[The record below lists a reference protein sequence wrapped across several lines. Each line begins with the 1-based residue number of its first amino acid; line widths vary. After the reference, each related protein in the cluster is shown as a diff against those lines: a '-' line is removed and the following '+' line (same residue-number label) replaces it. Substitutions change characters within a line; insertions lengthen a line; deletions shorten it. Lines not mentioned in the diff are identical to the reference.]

1 MSTTTRRLSTRR
13 GSISANDPYGIHENH
28 ADPEST
34 SRLSI
39 LRVTST
45 AMQLKP
51 PPAPRLSFASS
62 SFNQPSSPRRASQ
75 SISHALTPDELVQ
88 LARSPTES
96 SPALQPT
103 FTPLPDDILLP
114 FIDRPAEVSALISS
128 PPSSRLFALLQLTFT
143 GTKTHSAVDPAK
155 WSYAQLHDWLVKT
168 TREEASDTLW
178 VAYARACIL
187 AHSELIW
194 ERVKGALGIPPELD
208 ISDDGLDT
216 SDMEDGGRKAK
227 GRWEDWD
234 AIMESSVGIT
244 QQPSVERPTLSPSSS
259 SLHIEP
265 ILSSPA
271 ASPFYSSP
279 SNNTIGLGGIKEEE
293 ESVTST
299 TPSEDEEAILPAQ
312 IHGLRISTTPSQS
325 TSTSRA
331 IISPAPSPTVSRR
344 SSTGTR
350 RPSFGTSTSPHSRSP
365 VLTGRRSRPSSISS
379 FSTLSLGQ
387 YPSNVEERTSPL
399 FPSSFA
405 ALKSKGKALI

>member
-13 GSISANDPYGIHENH
+13 GSLSANDPYGKNELY
-28 ADPEST
+28 ADTEST

-39 LRVTST
+39 LRVSST
-45 AMQLKP
+45 AMQLKQ

-62 SFNQPSSPRRASQ
+62 SFNPPASPRRASL
-75 SISHALTPDELVQ
+75 SLHRAMTPEELVQ

-96 SPALQPT
+96 SPAMHPT
-103 FTPLPDDILLP
+103 FTPLPDDIFLP

-128 PPSSRLFALLQLTFT
+128 PPSARLFALLQLTFT
-143 GTKTHSAVDPAK
+143 GIKTESAGDPAK

-168 TREEASDTLW
+168 TREEAPDTLW

-208 ISDDGLDT
+208 ISDDEFDAF
-216 SDMEDGGRKAK
+216 DMEDGGRKAR
-227 GRWEDWD
+227 GHWEDWD
-234 AIMESSVGIT
+234 AVMESPLGIM
-244 QQPSVERPTLSPSSS
+244 QQPSVERPTPSSP
-259 SLHIEP
+259 LLIEP

-271 ASPFYSSP
+271 TSPFYPSP
-279 SNNTIGLGGIKEEE
+279 SNNSIGLGGIKEEE
-293 ESVTST
+293 ESSTST
-299 TPSEDEEAILPAQ
+299 TPSEDEESILPAK
-312 IHGLRISTTPSQS
+312 IHGLRISTTPAQS
-325 TSTSRA
+325 ASASRP
-331 IISPAPSPTVSRR
+331 IMSPGPSPTASRR
-344 SSTGTR
+344 ASTGTR

-379 FSTLSLGQ
+379 FSTMSLGQ
-387 YPSNVEERTSPL
+387 YPSSVEERTSPL

-405 ALKSKGKALI
+405 ALKSKGKAVM